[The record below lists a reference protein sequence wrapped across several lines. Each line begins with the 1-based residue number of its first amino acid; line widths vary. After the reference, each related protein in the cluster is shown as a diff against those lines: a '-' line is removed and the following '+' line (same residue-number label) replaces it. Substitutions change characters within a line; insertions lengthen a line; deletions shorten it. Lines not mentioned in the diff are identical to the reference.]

1 MAKHHSARSLVYA
14 LAAAGLLSS
23 APALAALASRSTH
36 DAVPNCGGDKG
47 GKDTKKPKPDDDQTK
62 RPTNPA

>member
-1 MAKHHSARSLVYA
+1 MDKLHSARWIVCV
-14 LAAAGLLSS
+14 LAVSGLLIS
-23 APALAALASRSTH
+23 APALASASSNG
-36 DAVPNCGGDKG
+36 AVPACGGDKG

>member
-1 MAKHHSARSLVYA
+1 MDKPQSARWITCV
-14 LAAAGLLSS
+14 LAVSGLLIS
-23 APALAALASRSTH
+23 APALAAAASN
-36 DAVPNCGGDKG
+36 DAVPACGGDKG